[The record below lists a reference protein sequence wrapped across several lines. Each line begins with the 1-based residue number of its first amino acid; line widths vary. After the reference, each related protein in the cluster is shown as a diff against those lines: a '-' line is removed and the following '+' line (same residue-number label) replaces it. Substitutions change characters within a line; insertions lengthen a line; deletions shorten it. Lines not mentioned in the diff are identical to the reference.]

1 MQKNRAGKDVSDGS
15 FQKKL
20 FFFPFLENKKLTFT
34 TSMQTF
40 AETFVEVSIW
50 QIFHRMRPAGLVVSN
65 LAGLSRIAVL
75 LLGFLKGDI
84 MIDAV
89 TPYGEDWARTI
100 LGSLC
105 CVGDIT
111 LTVSLSPPM
120 SVN

>member
-50 QIFHRMRPAGLVVSN
+50 QIFHRMRPAGLVVQIW
-65 LAGLSRIAVL
+65 LAFHAL
-75 LLGFLKGDI
+75 LFYYWD
-84 MIDAV
+84 
-89 TPYGEDWARTI
+89 
-100 LGSLC
+100 S
-105 CVGDIT
+105 
-111 LTVSLSPPM
+111 
-120 SVN
+120 